1 MVRTARLLLIAILF
15 ATCIAAFGCSRT
27 VVYKDSPEQTVEA
40 DKPGPPPHAPAH
52 GYRHKH
58 ADGVVLIY
66 ETSIGVY
73 VVSGYS
79 QVYFHGAYFYRLH
92 KNRWQTSRHIAG
104 PWHKSNVKKLPQGL
118 REEVA
123 EKKKGKGHNK

>member
-1 MVRTARLLLIAILF
+1 MERILRLLLIAVIF
-15 ATCIAAFGCSRT
+15 AACIAAFGCSRT
-27 VVYKDSPEQTVEA
+27 VVYKDSPEKTVEA
-40 DKPGPPPHAPAH
+40 GKPGPPPHAPAH

-58 ADGVVLIY
+58 PDGVVLIY
-66 ETSIGVY
+66 ESEIGVY

-79 QVYFHGAYFYRLH
+79 LVYYHGAYFYRLH

-118 REEVA
+118 RQEVA